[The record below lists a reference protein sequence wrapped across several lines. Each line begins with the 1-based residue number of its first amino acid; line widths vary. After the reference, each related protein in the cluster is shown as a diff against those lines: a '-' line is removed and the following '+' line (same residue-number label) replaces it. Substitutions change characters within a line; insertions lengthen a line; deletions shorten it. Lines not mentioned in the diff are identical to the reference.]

1 MTTRP
6 TLPCPQRC
14 LLCPLHVDTGRAWP
28 EAKQVSEPTARERE
42 WKTTRPE
49 TYLEGRRRLRVR
61 SLPTSFNDPNLSLGS
76 AAISIW
82 RTSGRLTL
90 PASQSEQADRSITA
104 DARTLGRNRKARR
117 GF

>member
-1 MTTRP
+1 MLFPKGRETDPSHPRP
-6 TLPCPQRC
+6 LRTKILCLRFPINWKFASPDSGDSQRRG
-14 LLCPLHVDTGRAWP
+14 PPR
-28 EAKQVSEPTARERE
+28 EASTAIARERE

-49 TYLEGRRRLRVR
+49 THLEGRRRFGVR

-90 PASQSEQADRSITA
+90 PAPQSEQAD
-104 DARTLGRNRKARR
+104 
-117 GF
+117 